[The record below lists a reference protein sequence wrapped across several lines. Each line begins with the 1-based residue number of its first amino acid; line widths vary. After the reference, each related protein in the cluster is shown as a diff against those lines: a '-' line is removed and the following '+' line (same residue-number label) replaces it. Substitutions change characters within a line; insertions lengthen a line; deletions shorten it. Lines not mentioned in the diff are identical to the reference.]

1 MRYTIMNVNRKIIK
15 KLPLAQ
21 EDDDDY
27 VKADK
32 AQLLSLV
39 WEITEETWSFMKVQD
54 AEQRLQRNVAV
65 LAGRKS

>member
-1 MRYTIMNVNRKIIK
+1 MNVNRKIIK

-39 WEITEETWSFMKVQD
+39 WEITEETWSFMKGQD
-54 AEQRLQRNVAV
+54 AEQRLQRNVGV

>member
-1 MRYTIMNVNRKIIK
+1 MDVNRKIIK

-21 EDDDDY
+21 EDTDDY

-39 WEITEETWSFMKVQD
+39 WEITEEIWSFMKVQD

>member
-1 MRYTIMNVNRKIIK
+1 MNVNRKIIK